1 MEEVVPGALVGPT
14 LTRLG
19 ATHAVNAE
27 LAGVTPTPLR
37 EIVAGE
43 FVALLS
49 TDTLPVTLP
58 AAVGVNTGFSAMD
71 WLGVRTVPEVTPV
84 ALNPAPATVTLEIV
98 TFELPLFVS
107 VTLNELVLPTFTFAK
122 FKLVGFAPS
131 RKVEAT
137 PVPLK
142 EMASGEPVALLA
154 MEMLPDTG
162 PTAVGRKATLIVV
175 RCPALTFKG
184 SENPLTAKAEP
195 DAVTWVML
203 SVAVPVLVTIKT

>member
-19 ATHAVNAE
+19 ATHVVNAE

-142 EMASGEPVALLA
+142 EMASGEPIALLA
-154 MEMLPDTG
+154 IEMLPDTG
-162 PTAVGRKATLIVV
+162 PTAVGRKATLIVA